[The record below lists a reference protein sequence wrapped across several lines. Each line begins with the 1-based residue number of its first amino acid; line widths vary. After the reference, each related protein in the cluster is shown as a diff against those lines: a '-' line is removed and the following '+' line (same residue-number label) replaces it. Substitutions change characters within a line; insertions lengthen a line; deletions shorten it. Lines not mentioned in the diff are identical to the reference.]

1 MEGVPGSQLGLQS
14 RTPSHIKQLVLHN
27 CRSSEGNIEGLTDES
42 EGLEFLNTISAGL
55 SSVENLPNDN
65 KILGGLESSVLLL
78 HSNKLKFMHMH
89 PHMELLCQVVPSFFG
104 DAQMA
109 TSCSLL

>member
-1 MEGVPGSQLGLQS
+1 AEPGTWS

-78 HSNKLKFMHMH
+78 QQSSDLALKTLPCFKDL
-89 PHMELLCQVVPSFFG
+89 PCFS
-104 DAQMA
+104 
-109 TSCSLL
+109 TSSSETDKSI